1 VGLDVDDG
9 DAEDD
14 EEGSPDQGC
23 LAAAVPSLA
32 EHRIAGSATLA
43 FESTPVHFFFF
54 LFISPLISSFFS
66 LRNTV
71 HPDLKLLIPARK

>member
-1 VGLDVDDG
+1 MGLDVDDG

-43 FESTPVHFFFF
+43 FESTPVHLFF
-54 LFISPLISSFFS
+54 LFIYFSF
-66 LRNTV
+66 
-71 HPDLKLLIPARK
+71 DLKFFFL

>member
-1 VGLDVDDG
+1 MDLDVDDG

-43 FESTPVHFFFF
+43 FESTPVHLFF
-54 LFISPLISSFFS
+54 LFIYFSF
-66 LRNTV
+66 
-71 HPDLKLLIPARK
+71 DLKFFFFKKHSTP

>member
-1 VGLDVDDG
+1 MDLDVDDG

-43 FESTPVHFFFF
+43 FESTPVHLFLFF
-54 LFISPLISSFFS
+54 LFISPLISSFFFFKKHS
-66 LRNTV
+66 T
-71 HPDLKLLIPARK
+71 P